1 MTGQDSIDEARQS
14 SLPGIVRLTDQLGF
28 TGGTQPKH
36 VVGLSGG
43 KDSTALALW
52 LVENEPREYE
62 FICNRT
68 GNELPAM
75 VAHWARLER
84 VLGQPIKPVTHTA
97 DLVELCE
104 QMNMLP
110 NFRMRWCTRILK
122 IEPTIAYMESLPEG
136 STLYVGLRADEEM
149 RRGIFGEDM
158 AIRFPLREQGWNE
171 ADVWRYLAKMGITIP
186 ARTDCGL
193 CPYQRLEE
201 WFDLWKNHPEEWAVG
216 VALEARTGHTF
227 RSDGRDT
234 WPAGMKELGEAF
246 ASGRPLRKSSRST
259 TCRVCSL

>member
-1 MTGQDSIDEARQS
+1 MSA
-14 SLPGIVRLTDQLGF
+14 
-28 TGGTQPKH
+28 PKH

-62 FICNRT
+62 FICNAT

-75 VAHWARLER
+75 VAHWAKLER
-84 VLGQPIKPVTHTA
+84 LLGQPIKPVTHTA

-104 QMNMLP
+104 TMNALP

-136 STLYVGLRADEEM
+136 STLYVGLRADEEI

-158 AIRFPLREQGWNE
+158 LIRFPLREQGFDE
-171 ADVWRYLAKMGITIP
+171 AEVWRYLAKQGVTIP
-186 ARTDCGL
+186 PRTDCGV
-193 CPYQRLEE
+193 CPYQRIGE
-201 WFDLWKNHPEEWAVG
+201 WFDLWQNHPDHWGVG
-216 VALEARTGHTF
+216 LRLEANTGQTF
-227 RSDGRDT
+227 RSPDPHCRMTALGHPMSGRDT
-234 WPAGMKELGEAF
+234 WPRSLADMGAEF
-246 ASGRPLRKSSRST
+246 ASGRRPRESARDT